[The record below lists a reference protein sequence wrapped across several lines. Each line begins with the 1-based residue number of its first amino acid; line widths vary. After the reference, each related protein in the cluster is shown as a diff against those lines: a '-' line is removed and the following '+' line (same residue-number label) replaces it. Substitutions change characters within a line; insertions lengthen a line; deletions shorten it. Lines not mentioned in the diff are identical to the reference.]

1 MAARRTNKRRSYRA
15 LAAASVESAVLLW
28 IMAIASGKL
37 SDVLTKMEP
46 PVLNE
51 SPAIH
56 FGNTRGGK
64 RSIRIAARKRL
75 QIGRPDQCVTQGPG
89 RPGRSLANAFAHGVV
104 RANQNPIGTRI
115 DRIIV
120 DWVSNPNR
128 GGRPTS
134 RCRGTQSCAPS
145 AIDAFGKPD
154 CRGRSR
160 LDGEKRNNRQAQ
172 YRIFTM
178 RPWNI
183 ITRPALAGRGAE

>member
-1 MAARRTNKRRSYRA
+1 MKRKQWRRGA
-15 LAAASVESAVLLW
+15 LTSAVPTELW
-28 IMAIASGKL
+28 HRPRWKAPCYFGLWPLRLVSSAMFSPKWSPLCA
-37 SDVLTKMEP
+37 
-46 PVLNE
+46 LNE

-120 DWVSNPNR
+120 DWVSNR
-128 GGRPTS
+128 GGRPT
-134 RCRGTQSCAPS
+134 GT
-145 AIDAFGKPD
+145 AF
-154 CRGRSR
+154 RRVQ
-160 LDGEKRNNRQAQ
+160 KRWRV
-172 YRIFTM
+172 I
-178 RPWNI
+178 
-183 ITRPALAGRGAE
+183 